1 MATKRQRQIVL
12 LRGIN
17 VGGHRRV
24 AMADLRALL
33 NRLGYEDVQALLQSG
48 NVVLTSGVRADRL
61 ERQLEEQLEDE
72 FGLDIQVV
80 VRTRNELADV
90 IERNPLAAV
99 ANDPARHVVSF
110 LSAAPAASVVREL
123 AGIDV
128 PPEQFV
134 VSGRELYVWHPNGI
148 NKSQLMK
155 LLSEKRL
162 GVTATARNW
171 NTLTKLL
178 ALADA

>member
-1 MATKRQRQIVL
+1 MRQIVL

-24 AMADLRALL
+24 VMADLRELL
-33 NRLGYEDVQALLQSG
+33 TGLGYGDVQTHLQSG

-61 ERQLEEQLEDE
+61 GRQLEQQLVD
-72 FGLDIQVV
+72 GLGLAIRVV
-80 VRTRNELADV
+80 VRTRHELEAV

-99 ANDPARHVVSF
+99 ATDPSRHVVSF
-110 LSAAPAASVVREL
+110 LSAVPDASVVREL
-123 AGIDV
+123 TGVDV
-128 PPEQFV
+128 APEQFAF
-134 VSGRELYVWHPNGI
+134 SGREIYAWHPNGI
-148 NKSQLMK
+148 NGSRLAK

-162 GVTATARNW
+162 GVTATVRNW
-171 NTLTKLL
+171 NTVTKLL

>member
-1 MATKRQRQIVL
+1 MAATRQIVL

-33 NRLGYEDVQALLQSG
+33 NRLGYEDVQTLLQSG

-80 VRTRNELADV
+80 VRTRDELADV

-99 ANDPARHVVSF
+99 ATDPARYVVSF
-110 LSAAPAASVVREL
+110 LSAAPAANVVREI

-134 VSGRELYVWHPNGI
+134 VSGRELYAWHPNGI

-171 NTLTKLL
+171 NTVTKLL